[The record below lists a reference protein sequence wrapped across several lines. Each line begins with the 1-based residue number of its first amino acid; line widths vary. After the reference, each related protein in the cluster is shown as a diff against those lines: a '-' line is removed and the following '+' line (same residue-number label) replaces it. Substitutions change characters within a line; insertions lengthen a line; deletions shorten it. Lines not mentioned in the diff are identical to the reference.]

1 MAARPLSDAH
11 ARRAA
16 DGMGPRGALAP
27 SGIGVAIICLGYVQS
42 EMVDAIQV
50 GGASPGR

>member
-27 SGIGVAIICLGYVQS
+27 SGIGVTIICLGYVQS